1 MIILQC
7 IVFDW
12 ILVNVFKVKVD
23 HYFPLNADVTVY
35 GAFTVTSDGRVGVN
49 KEKKLERPLEVTAHP
64 GDASSVR
71 VSQGET
77 VTTEQFLEFGT
88 TDNSGSFEESAS
100 ISVGKLHARS
110 RLSIRVTLAHFFLYL
125 FCSFSD
131 ISRACAVCELL
142 LLLLGFYWF

>member
-110 RLSIRVTLAHFFLYL
+110 RLSIRVTLAHI
-125 FCSFSD
+125 FS
-131 ISRACAVCELL
+131 
-142 LLLLGFYWF
+142 

>member
-49 KEKKLERPLEVTAHP
+49 KEKKLERPLEITAHP

-77 VTTEQFLEFGT
+77 VTTGQFLEFGT

-100 ISVGKLHARS
+100 ISVGKLYTPLLALRHECYCCTPFMVYYKYFTLVLRVNYFLSSGS
-110 RLSIRVTLAHFFLYL
+110 RLPA
-125 FCSFSD
+125 
-131 ISRACAVCELL
+131 A
-142 LLLLGFYWF
+142 